1 MRVPQFFPG
10 KKPPVEPPV
19 EPPGRG
25 SDSRPKK
32 IHDLVALLNEAF
44 IDLGQATAPRP
55 RRCRQPEAPQIRSKM
70 KKNWKNYE
78 RTIFWKIWRHLLFN
92 GHLNGKFICKWRILH
107 CHVCQREVPISL
119 LGDVHGDD
127 SDI

>member
-55 RRCRQPEAPQIRSKM
+55 RRCRQPEGPQIRSKM
-70 KKNWKNYE
+70 KKIGKTMRE
-78 RTIFWKIWRHLLFN
+78 RFF
-92 GHLNGKFICKWRILH
+92 GKYGDICY
-107 CHVCQREVPISL
+107 SM
-119 LGDVHGDD
+119 
-127 SDI
+127 DI